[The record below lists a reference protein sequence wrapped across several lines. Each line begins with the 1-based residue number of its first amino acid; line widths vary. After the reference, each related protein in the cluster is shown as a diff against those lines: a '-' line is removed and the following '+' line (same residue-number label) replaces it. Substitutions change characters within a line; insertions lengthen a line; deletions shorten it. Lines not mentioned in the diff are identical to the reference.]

1 MDCSNLL
8 EVPYEFAEKII
19 SVVLGICLLLS
30 MTACGAAGNTQNQS
44 TEPSHA
50 PEPEAEQ
57 TETAATEAKK
67 PILLVVSFGTSYNET
82 RDATIGAIEADLQ
95 AAYPEYEVRRAFTS
109 QIIID
114 ILKER
119 EGLEID
125 NVTEAMERL
134 VAEGVRDVVI
144 QPTHVMPGYEYS
156 DIVEEVSEY
165 TSKFDSLTISRPLLI
180 SDEDYDAV
188 VASLVEETAQ
198 YNTEGTAIVFMGHGT
213 EHEANAAYERLQ
225 KRLNAAGYSNYFVGT
240 VEGTPTVEDVLEGV
254 RASEAQRVVL
264 LPLMIV
270 AGDHANNDM
279 AGDEEDSWKTIF
291 SNAGFEVEC
300 VLKGMG
306 EYAGIRE
313 LLVSHA
319 RAAME
324 GQKDVILVV
333 SFGTSYY
340 ETRKNT
346 IDAIEQDIRAAYPDY
361 EVRRAF
367 TAQTIINILE
377 KRDGY
382 NIENVTQ
389 ALERMVQEGV
399 KNVILQPTHVMTG
412 YEYDD
417 MVAEASKFEGKFD
430 SLKIS
435 RPVLVEDAD
444 YEALVSVLAKET
456 EAYNA
461 DGTAVVF
468 MGHGTEHEANATYTK
483 LQAQFHLAGYRNY
496 YIGTV
501 EATPSVED
509 VLEAVKATDASKV
522 VLIPLM
528 IVAGDH
534 ANNDMAG
541 DEEDSWKTIFTQAG
555 YEVECVLRGMGSYPG
570 VRQMIL
576 DHLSDTIN

>member
-1 MDCSNLL
+1 MNMLKR
-8 EVPYEFAEKII
+8 VI

-30 MTACGAAGNTQNQS
+30 MTACGATGNTQNQS
-44 TEPSHA
+44 TEPSQA

-67 PILLVVSFGTSYNET
+67 PVLLVVSFGTSYNET

-134 VAEGVRDVVI
+134 VADGVRDVVI

-165 TSKFDSLTISRPLLI
+165 TSKFDSLTISNPLLI

-444 YEALVSVLAKET
+444 YEALVSVLAEET

-483 LQAQFHLAGYRNY
+483 LQAQFLLAGYRNY

-522 VLIPLM
+522 VLLPLM

>member
-1 MDCSNLL
+1 MNML
-8 EVPYEFAEKII
+8 KRII

-30 MTACGAAGNTQNQS
+30 MTACGATGNTQNQS
-44 TEPSHA
+44 TEPSQA

-67 PILLVVSFGTSYNET
+67 PVLLVVSFGTSYNET

-134 VAEGVRDVVI
+134 VADGVRDVVI

-165 TSKFDSLTISRPLLI
+165 TSKFDSLTISNPLLI

-313 LLVSHA
+313 LLVAHA

-382 NIENVTQ
+382 SIENVTQ

-444 YEALVSVLAKET
+444 YEALVSVLAEET

-522 VLIPLM
+522 VLLPLM

>member
-1 MDCSNLL
+1 MNLL
-8 EVPYEFAEKII
+8 KKII

-44 TEPSHA
+44 TEPSQA

-67 PILLVVSFGTSYNET
+67 PVLLVVSFGTSYNET

-134 VAEGVRDVVI
+134 VADGVRDVVI

-165 TSKFDSLTISRPLLI
+165 TSQFDSLTISNPLLI

-313 LLVSHA
+313 LLVAHA

-444 YEALVSVLAKET
+444 YEALVSVLAEET

>member
-1 MDCSNLL
+1 MNLL
-8 EVPYEFAEKII
+8 KKII

-44 TEPSHA
+44 TEPSQA

-67 PILLVVSFGTSYNET
+67 PVLLVVSFGTSYNET

-134 VAEGVRDVVI
+134 VADGVRDVVI

-165 TSKFDSLTISRPLLI
+165 TSKFDSLTISNPLLI

-254 RASEAQRVVL
+254 RASDAQRVVL

-313 LLVSHA
+313 LLVAHA

-382 NIENVTQ
+382 SIENVTQ

-444 YEALVSVLAKET
+444 YEALVSVLAEET

-522 VLIPLM
+522 VLLPLM

>member
-1 MDCSNLL
+1 MNLL
-8 EVPYEFAEKII
+8 KKII

-44 TEPSHA
+44 TEPSQA

-67 PILLVVSFGTSYNET
+67 PVLLVVSFGTSYNET

-134 VAEGVRDVVI
+134 VADGVRDVVI

-165 TSKFDSLTISRPLLI
+165 TSKFDSLTISNPLLI

-254 RASEAQRVVL
+254 RASDAQRVVL

-444 YEALVSVLAKET
+444 YEALVSVLAEET

-522 VLIPLM
+522 VLLPLM

>member
-1 MDCSNLL
+1 MNMLK
-8 EVPYEFAEKII
+8 KII

-44 TEPSHA
+44 TEPSQA

-67 PILLVVSFGTSYNET
+67 PVLLVVSFGTSYNET

-134 VAEGVRDVVI
+134 VADGVRDVVI
-144 QPTHVMPGYEYS
+144 QPTHVMPGYEYN
-156 DIVEEVSEY
+156 DIVDEVSEY
-165 TSKFDSLTISRPLLI
+165 ASKFDSLTISNPLLI

-313 LLVSHA
+313 LLVAHA

-444 YEALVSVLAKET
+444 YEALVSVLAEET

-483 LQAQFHLAGYRNY
+483 LQAQFLLAGYRNY

-522 VLIPLM
+522 VLLPLM

>member
-1 MDCSNLL
+1 MNML
-8 EVPYEFAEKII
+8 KRII

-44 TEPSHA
+44 TEPSQA

-67 PILLVVSFGTSYNET
+67 PVLLVVSFGTSYNET

-134 VAEGVRDVVI
+134 VADGVRDVVI
-144 QPTHVMPGYEYS
+144 QPTHVMPGYEYN
-156 DIVEEVSEY
+156 DIVDEVSEY
-165 TSKFDSLTISRPLLI
+165 ASKFDSLTISNPLLI

-313 LLVSHA
+313 LLAAHA

-444 YEALVSVLAKET
+444 YETLVSVLAEET

-522 VLIPLM
+522 VLLPLM

>member
-1 MDCSNLL
+1 MNML
-8 EVPYEFAEKII
+8 KRII

-44 TEPSHA
+44 TEPSQA

-67 PILLVVSFGTSYNET
+67 PVLLVVSFGTSYNET

-134 VAEGVRDVVI
+134 VADGVRDVVI

-165 TSKFDSLTISRPLLI
+165 TSKFDSLTISKPLLI

-313 LLVSHA
+313 LLAAHA

-324 GQKDVILVV
+324 GQKEVLLVV

-340 ETRKNT
+340 ETRKYT

-444 YEALVSVLAKET
+444 YEALVSVLAEET

>member
-1 MDCSNLL
+1 MNLL
-8 EVPYEFAEKII
+8 KKII

-44 TEPSHA
+44 TEPSQG

-67 PILLVVSFGTSYNET
+67 PVLLVVSFGTSYNET

-134 VAEGVRDVVI
+134 VADGVRDVVI

-165 TSKFDSLTISRPLLI
+165 TSKFDSLTISNPLLI

-313 LLVSHA
+313 LLVAHA

-444 YEALVSVLAKET
+444 YETLVSVLAEET

-522 VLIPLM
+522 VLLPLM

-555 YEVECVLRGMGSYPG
+555 YEVECVLRGMGSYSG

>member
-1 MDCSNLL
+1 MNMLKR
-8 EVPYEFAEKII
+8 VI

-30 MTACGAAGNTQNQS
+30 MTACGATGNTQNQS
-44 TEPSHA
+44 TEPSQA

-67 PILLVVSFGTSYNET
+67 PVLLVVSFGTSYNET

-134 VAEGVRDVVI
+134 VADGVRDVVI

-165 TSKFDSLTISRPLLI
+165 TSKFDSLTISNPLLI

-313 LLVSHA
+313 LLVAHA

-444 YEALVSVLAKET
+444 YEALVSVLAEET

-483 LQAQFHLAGYRNY
+483 LQAQFLLAGYRNY

-522 VLIPLM
+522 VLLPLM

-576 DHLSDTIN
+576 DHLSDNIN

>member
-1 MDCSNLL
+1 MNLL
-8 EVPYEFAEKII
+8 KKII

-44 TEPSHA
+44 TEPSQG

-67 PILLVVSFGTSYNET
+67 PVLLVVSFGTSYNET

-134 VAEGVRDVVI
+134 VADGVRDVVI
-144 QPTHVMPGYEYS
+144 QPTHVMPGYEYN
-156 DIVEEVSEY
+156 DIVDEVSEY
-165 TSKFDSLTISRPLLI
+165 ASKFDSLTISNPLLI

-444 YEALVSVLAKET
+444 YEALVSVLAEET

-522 VLIPLM
+522 VLLPLM

>member
-1 MDCSNLL
+1 MNMLKR
-8 EVPYEFAEKII
+8 VI

-30 MTACGAAGNTQNQS
+30 MTACGATGNTQNQS
-44 TEPSHA
+44 TEPSQA

-67 PILLVVSFGTSYNET
+67 PVLLVVSFGTSYNET

-134 VAEGVRDVVI
+134 VADGVRDVVI

-165 TSKFDSLTISRPLLI
+165 TSKFDSLTISNPLLI

-313 LLVSHA
+313 LLAAHA

-444 YEALVSVLAKET
+444 YEALVSVLAEET

-483 LQAQFHLAGYRNY
+483 LQAQFLLAGYRNY
-496 YIGTV
+496 NIGTV

-522 VLIPLM
+522 VLLPLM

>member
-1 MDCSNLL
+1 MNLFKK
-8 EVPYEFAEKII
+8 VI
-19 SVVLGICLLLS
+19 SIVLGICLLLS
-30 MTACGAAGNTQNQS
+30 LTACGASGNTQPQS
-44 TEPSHA
+44 TEPSQA
-50 PEPEAEQ
+50 PVPEAEQ
-57 TETAATEAKK
+57 SETAAPEAKK
-67 PILLVVSFGTSYNET
+67 PVLLVVSFGTSYNET
-82 RDATIGAIEADLQ
+82 RDATIGAVEADLQ

-114 ILKER
+114 ILAER
-119 EGLEID
+119 EGLKID

-134 VAEGVRDVVI
+134 VADGVRDVVI
-144 QPTHVMPGYEYS
+144 QPTHVMPGYEYN
-156 DIVEEVSEY
+156 DIVDEVSDY
-165 TSKFDSLTISRPLLI
+165 ASKFDSLTISNPLLI

-188 VASLVEETAQ
+188 AASLVEETAQ

-213 EHEANAAYERLQ
+213 EHEANAAYGRLQ

-240 VEGTPTVEDVLEGV
+240 VEGTPTVEDVLAGV
-254 RASEAQRVVL
+254 QASDAQRVVL

-291 SNAGFEVEC
+291 SNAGYEVEC

-313 LLVSHA
+313 LLVTHA

-382 NIENVTQ
+382 AIENVTQ

-444 YEALVSVLAKET
+444 YEALVSVLAEET
-456 EAYNA
+456 TAYNT
-461 DGTAVVF
+461 DGTAIVF

-483 LQAQFHLAGYRNY
+483 LQGQFLASGYQNY
-496 YIGTV
+496 FIGTV
-501 EATPSVED
+501 EAAPTVDD
-509 VLEAVKATDASKV
+509 VLEAVKATDVSKV

-576 DHLSDTIN
+576 NHLSDAIK

>member
-1 MDCSNLL
+1 MNLL
-8 EVPYEFAEKII
+8 KKII

-44 TEPSHA
+44 TEPSQG

-67 PILLVVSFGTSYNET
+67 PVLLVVSFGTSYNET

-134 VAEGVRDVVI
+134 VADGVRDVVI
-144 QPTHVMPGYEYS
+144 QPTHVMPGYEYN
-156 DIVEEVSEY
+156 DIVDEVSEY
-165 TSKFDSLTISRPLLI
+165 ASKFDSLTISNPLLI

-444 YEALVSVLAKET
+444 YETLVSVLAEET

>member
-1 MDCSNLL
+1 MNMLKR
-8 EVPYEFAEKII
+8 VI

-30 MTACGAAGNTQNQS
+30 MTACGATGNTQNQS
-44 TEPSHA
+44 TEPSQA

-67 PILLVVSFGTSYNET
+67 PVLLVVSFGTSYNET

-134 VAEGVRDVVI
+134 VADGVRDVVI

-165 TSKFDSLTISRPLLI
+165 TSKFDSLTISNPLLI

-313 LLVSHA
+313 LLVAHA

-444 YEALVSVLAKET
+444 YEALVSVLAEET

-576 DHLSDTIN
+576 DHLSESIN

>member
-1 MDCSNLL
+1 MNMLKR
-8 EVPYEFAEKII
+8 VI

-44 TEPSHA
+44 TEPSQA

-67 PILLVVSFGTSYNET
+67 PVLLVVSFGTSYNET

-134 VAEGVRDVVI
+134 VADGVRDVVI

-165 TSKFDSLTISRPLLI
+165 TSKFDSLTISNPLLI

-313 LLVSHA
+313 LLVAHA

-324 GQKDVILVV
+324 GQKDVILAV

-444 YEALVSVLAKET
+444 YEALVSVLAEET

>member
-1 MDCSNLL
+1 MNMLKR
-8 EVPYEFAEKII
+8 VI

-30 MTACGAAGNTQNQS
+30 MTACGATGNTQNQS
-44 TEPSHA
+44 TEPSQA

-67 PILLVVSFGTSYNET
+67 PVLLVVSFGTSYNET

-134 VAEGVRDVVI
+134 VADGVRDVVI

-165 TSKFDSLTISRPLLI
+165 TSKFDSLTISNPLLI

-367 TAQTIINILE
+367 TAQTIIDILE

-417 MVAEASKFEGKFD
+417 MVAETSKFEGKFD

-444 YEALVSVLAKET
+444 YEALVSVLAEET

-483 LQAQFHLAGYRNY
+483 LQAQFLLAGYRNY

-522 VLIPLM
+522 VLLPLM

>member
-1 MDCSNLL
+1 MNLL
-8 EVPYEFAEKII
+8 KKII

-44 TEPSHA
+44 TEPSLG

-67 PILLVVSFGTSYNET
+67 PVLLVVSFGTSYNET

-134 VAEGVRDVVI
+134 VADGVRDVVI
-144 QPTHVMPGYEYS
+144 QPTHVMPGYEYN
-156 DIVEEVSEY
+156 DIVDEVSEY
-165 TSKFDSLTISRPLLI
+165 ASKFDSLTISNPLLI

-313 LLVSHA
+313 LLVAHA

-444 YEALVSVLAKET
+444 YETLVSVLAEET

-522 VLIPLM
+522 VLLPLM

>member
-1 MDCSNLL
+1 MNLL
-8 EVPYEFAEKII
+8 KKII

-44 TEPSHA
+44 TEPSQG

-67 PILLVVSFGTSYNET
+67 PVLLVVSFGTSYNET

-134 VAEGVRDVVI
+134 VADGVRDVVI
-144 QPTHVMPGYEYS
+144 QPTHVMPGYEYN
-156 DIVEEVSEY
+156 DIVDEVSEY
-165 TSKFDSLTISRPLLI
+165 ASKFDSLTISNPLLI

-382 NIENVTQ
+382 SIENVTQ

-444 YEALVSVLAKET
+444 YEALVSVLAEET

-555 YEVECVLRGMGSYPG
+555 YEVECVLRGMGSYSG

>member
-1 MDCSNLL
+1 MNMLK
-8 EVPYEFAEKII
+8 KII
-19 SVVLGICLLLS
+19 SVVLGICLILS

-44 TEPSHA
+44 TEPSQA

-67 PILLVVSFGTSYNET
+67 PVLLVVSFGTSYNET

-134 VAEGVRDVVI
+134 VADGVRDVVI

-165 TSKFDSLTISRPLLI
+165 TSKFDSLTISNPLLI

-361 EVRRAF
+361 EVRRTF

-444 YEALVSVLAKET
+444 YETLVSVLAEET

-522 VLIPLM
+522 VLLPLM

-555 YEVECVLRGMGSYPG
+555 YEVECVLRGMGSYSG

>member
-1 MDCSNLL
+1 MNMLKR
-8 EVPYEFAEKII
+8 VI

-30 MTACGAAGNTQNQS
+30 MTACGATGNTQNQS
-44 TEPSHA
+44 TEPSQA

-67 PILLVVSFGTSYNET
+67 PVLLVVSFGTSYNET

-134 VAEGVRDVVI
+134 VADGVRDVVI

-165 TSKFDSLTISRPLLI
+165 TSKFDSLTISNPLLI

-313 LLVSHA
+313 LLVAHA

-444 YEALVSVLAKET
+444 YEALVSVLAEET

-483 LQAQFHLAGYRNY
+483 LQAQFLLAGYRNY

-522 VLIPLM
+522 VLLPLM

>member
-1 MDCSNLL
+1 MNLL
-8 EVPYEFAEKII
+8 KKII

-30 MTACGAAGNTQNQS
+30 MTACGAAGSTQNQS
-44 TEPSHA
+44 TEPSQA

-67 PILLVVSFGTSYNET
+67 PVLLVVSFGTSYNET

-134 VAEGVRDVVI
+134 VADGVRDVVI
-144 QPTHVMPGYEYS
+144 QPTHVMPGYEYN
-156 DIVEEVSEY
+156 DIVDEVSEY
-165 TSKFDSLTISRPLLI
+165 ASKFDSLTISNPLLI

-254 RASEAQRVVL
+254 RASDAQRVVL

-313 LLVSHA
+313 LLVAHA

-444 YEALVSVLAKET
+444 YEALVSVLAEET

-555 YEVECVLRGMGSYPG
+555 YEVECVLRGMGSYSG